1 MDIQA
6 LLSTPE
12 LNQYVKIPDSQ
23 ASSQGLNT
31 PTSQASTLSYN
42 PDYKGPL
49 VQFDIP

>member
-12 LNQYVKIPDSQ
+12 LNRFIEIPNSQ
-23 ASSQGLNT
+23 ASSEGLST

-42 PDYKGPL
+42 PDFEGPL
-49 VQFDIP
+49 V